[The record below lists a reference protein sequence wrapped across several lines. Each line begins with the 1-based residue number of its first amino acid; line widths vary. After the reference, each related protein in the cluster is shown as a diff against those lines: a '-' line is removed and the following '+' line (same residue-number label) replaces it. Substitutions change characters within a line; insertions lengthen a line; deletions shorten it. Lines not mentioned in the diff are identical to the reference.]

1 MEKMDAVAKLSALA
15 QPTRLEIYLAI
26 AQATNGITSTE
37 VADQTGT
44 MPNNTSVHLAVLRN
58 AGLVSSTKEGRSV
71 IYKAK
76 RDALR
81 RLTTYLLESAN

>member
-1 MEKMDAVAKLSALA
+1 MDAVAKLSALA